1 MAMDREEAA
10 VVLEGLRMKH
20 EALARAET
28 EFSSVYQDIVDALGV
43 ALEVLHGKNEP

>member
-1 MAMDREEAA
+1 MAMDKEEAA
-10 VVLEGLRMKH
+10 VVLECLRMKH

-43 ALEVLHGKNEP
+43 ALEALDE

>member
-28 EFSSVYQDIVDALGV
+28 EFSSVYQDVVDALGV
-43 ALEVLHGKNEP
+43 ALEALHGQNEP

>member
-1 MAMDREEAA
+1 MAMDKEEAA

-20 EALARAET
+20 EALAKAET

-43 ALEVLHGKNEP
+43 ALEALHGKNEP

>member
-1 MAMDREEAA
+1 MGMDKKTAA

-20 EALARAET
+20 EALARSGT

-43 ALEVLHGKNEP
+43 ALEALDE

>member
-10 VVLEGLRMKH
+10 VVLEGLRLKH
-20 EALARAET
+20 EALARSET

-43 ALEVLHGKNEP
+43 ALEALGHE

>member
-1 MAMDREEAA
+1 MGMDRKTAA

>member
-43 ALEVLHGKNEP
+43 ALEALHGKNEP

>member
-1 MAMDREEAA
+1 MGMDRKAAA

-43 ALEVLHGKNEP
+43 ALEALHE

>member
-20 EALARAET
+20 EALERAET

-43 ALEVLHGKNEP
+43 ALEALDE

>member
-1 MAMDREEAA
+1 MGMDRKEAA

>member
-1 MAMDREEAA
+1 MGMDRKTAA

-20 EALARAET
+20 EDLARAET

-43 ALEVLHGKNEP
+43 ALEVLHE

>member
-1 MAMDREEAA
+1 MAMDKEEEA

-20 EALARAET
+20 EALARSET

-43 ALEVLHGKNEP
+43 ALEALHE